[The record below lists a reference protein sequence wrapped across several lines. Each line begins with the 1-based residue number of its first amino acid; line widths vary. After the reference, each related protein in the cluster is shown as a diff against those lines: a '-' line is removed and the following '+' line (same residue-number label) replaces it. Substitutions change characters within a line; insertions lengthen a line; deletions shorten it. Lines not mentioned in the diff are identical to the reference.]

1 MYMCAECTQ
10 HGCISRDMNKTMT
23 CCPCK
28 NEEIQ
33 KQAAELYKEPENYN
47 IALNSAIVEAE
58 GYAKISR
65 VEEIVLFCKKMGY
78 KKVGLVFC
86 MGLRN
91 EAKIVSK
98 IFRHHDLE
106 VVSIICKNG
115 SVPKSSIDVTEE
127 HTLSGCTE
135 EVMCNPIGQALL
147 MNQEKVDF
155 NVLLGLCVGH
165 DTLALKY
172 IEAPTTVLAVKDR
185 LTGHNPVAAI
195 NMAESYHKSRI
206 FKK

>member
-65 VEEIVLFCKKMGY
+65 VEEIVVFCKRMGY

-106 VVSIICKNG
+106 VVSVICKNG
-115 SVPKSSIDVTEE
+115 SVPKSIIGVTEE
-127 HTLSGCTE
+127 HTLSRCTE

-172 IEAPTTVLAVKDR
+172 IEAPATVLAVKDR

-195 NMAESYHKSRI
+195 NMAESYHKKRI
-206 FKK
+206 FTK

>member
-10 HGCISRDMNKTMT
+10 HGCILRDMDKTMT

-33 KQAAELYKEPENYN
+33 KQAAELYNEPENLN
-47 IALNSAIVEAE
+47 IALSSAIVEAE

-65 VEEIVLFCKKMGY
+65 VEEIVLFCQKAGY
-78 KKVGLVFC
+78 KKIGLVFC
-86 MGLRN
+86 MGLKN

-98 IFRHHDLE
+98 IFRHHGLE
-106 VVSIICKNG
+106 VVSVICKNG
-115 SVPKSSIDVTEE
+115 SVPKSSIGVTAE

-185 LTGHNPVAAI
+185 LTGHNPIAAI
-195 NMAESYHKSRI
+195 NMAEGYHKGRI

>member
-10 HGCISRDMNKTMT
+10 HGCIARDMDKTMT

-78 KKVGLVFC
+78 KKIGLVFC

-106 VVSIICKNG
+106 VVSVICKNG
-115 SVPKSSIDVTEE
+115 SVPKSSIGVTEE

-147 MNQEKVDF
+147 MNQEKVEF

-172 IEAPTTVLAVKDR
+172 IEAPATVLAVKDR

-195 NMAESYHKSRI
+195 NMAESYHKKRI
-206 FKK
+206 FTK